1 MTDSAET
8 IAWFGFS
15 LTHHRTNAVFPSTPT
30 NGLGT
35 EEVRRR
41 YGMQEW
47 RENEI
52 TGNILKYNSLKNI

>member
-1 MTDSAET
+1 MTDSAKT

-35 EEVRRR
+35 EEIRRK
-41 YGMQEW
+41 YGEG
-47 RENEI
+47 
-52 TGNILKYNSLKNI
+52 TGCKNGERTKSQATY